1 MSVENVIE
9 SGKPTKEAEEEIAQR
24 LQLKLET
31 HFKGYVVE
39 SGKPLLYKIEI
50 DPGGMVSHKDQ
61 EKVRRGQYAFQ
72 TDLLISTKSI
82 PLVAIELKS
91 GSFSSHDVI
100 TYSSKASRHK
110 QIYPY
115 LRYGFVVFGVEMLG
129 RRFVTHNEAFD
140 FAIAVPD
147 DRSIETELMPV
158 VERQIESSERL
169 IEMLRSTRVEARCYE
184 EIVQIRQVME

>member
-147 DRSIETELMPV
+147 DHSIDAELMPV
-158 VERQIESSERL
+158 VKRQIESSERL

-184 EIVQIRQVME
+184 EIVQIR

>member
-1 MSVENVIE
+1 MNQVNRRR
-9 SGKPTKEAEEEIAQR
+9 KPRTKSPNDCNKDCR
-24 LQLKLET
+24 P
-31 HFKGYVVE
+31 HFKGYDVKT
-39 SGKPLLYKIEI
+39 GKSLLYKIEI
-50 DPGGMVSHKDQ
+50 DPAGKVSHNDQ
-61 EKVRRGQYAFQ
+61 EGVRRGQYAFQ
-72 TDLLISTKSI
+72 TDLLISTESI

-110 QIYPY
+110 QVYPY

-147 DRSIETELMPV
+147 ERS
-158 VERQIESSERL
+158 VEPALIPLVKSQIESSERL
-169 IEMLRSTRVEARCYE
+169 IEMLRSNRVRVRRYE
-184 EIVQIRQVME
+184 EIVETE

>member
-9 SGKPTKEAEEEIAQR
+9 TGKPTKEAEKKIAQR
-24 LQLKLET
+24 LKLKLES
-31 HFKGYVVE
+31 HFEGYVVE
-39 SGKPLLYKIEI
+39 TEKSLLYKIEI
-50 DPGGMVSHKDQ
+50 DPGGKVSHKDQ
-61 EKVRRGQYAFQ
+61 KKVRRGQYAFQ

-115 LRYGFVVFGVEMLG
+115 LRYGFVVFGAEMLG

-140 FAIAVPD
+140 FAIAVPGYH
-147 DRSIETELMPV
+147 SIDTELMPV